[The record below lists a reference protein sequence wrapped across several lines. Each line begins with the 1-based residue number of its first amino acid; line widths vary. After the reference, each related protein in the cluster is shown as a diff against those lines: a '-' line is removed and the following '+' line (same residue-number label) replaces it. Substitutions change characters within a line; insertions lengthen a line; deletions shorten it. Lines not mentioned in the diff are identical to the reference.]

1 MEVRFNLYICS
12 NDLNLEKYDHNVMIA
27 PLIHCF
33 RKEKVHFNKMSC
45 IKRGNGYMEIR
56 YGNIIF
62 RDMMN
67 YTPPMSLG

>member
-1 MEVRFNLYICS
+1 MEVRLHKYIVPK
-12 NDLNLEKYDHNVMIA
+12 DLHLEKYDHNVMIA

-33 RKEKVHFNKMSC
+33 RKDKVLFNNMSC

-56 YGNIIF
+56 YANIIF

>member
-1 MEVRFNLYICS
+1 
-12 NDLNLEKYDHNVMIA
+12 MIA

-33 RKEKVHFNKMSC
+33 RKEKVLFNKMSC

-56 YGNIIF
+56 YDNIIF